1 MAVNM
6 KSMIADTFMALSKT
20 KDVDKITVMDLVKA
34 CHISRQTFY
43 YHFQD
48 ILEVIEWSMQQA
60 FQEILT
66 RKVDTDVPEKT
77 IRTFIESSSEADA
90 LLKKLL
96 HSKRREQIETILVN
110 IVRSYLRE
118 LINRQ
123 ESKPNLLLADAKV
136 ILDFCTYGIV
146 GLLLEN
152 CGKKSLDK
160 EKNGPS
166 DGQVDFQGNRDLK
179 REIAE
184 MPIQE
189 SLLFFHFI
197 WTDSRICKPALHIR
211 QSVHTHI
218 KN

>member
-6 KSMIADTFMALSKT
+6 KSMIAETFMALSKT

-197 WTDSRICKPALHIR
+197 WTDSRI
-211 QSVHTHI
+211 
-218 KN
+218 

>member
-20 KDVDKITVMDLVKA
+20 KDVDKITVIDLVKA

-48 ILEVIEWSMQQA
+48 ILEVIEWSVQRA
-60 FQEILT
+60 FQEILIH
-66 RKVDTDVPEKT
+66 KMDTDTPEET
-77 IRTFIESSSEADA
+77 IRIFIESSSEAGV

-96 HSKRREQIETILVN
+96 QSKRREQIETILVN
-110 IVRSYLRE
+110 TVRSYLQE

-123 ESKPNLLLADAKV
+123 ESKPNLPLADAKV
-136 ILDFCTYGIV
+136 MLDFYTYGIV

-160 EKNGPS
+160 EKMAH
-166 DGQVDFQGNRDLK
+166 QIVRL
-179 REIAE
+179 IAKG
-184 MPIQE
+184 IE
-189 SLLFFHFI
+189 SLNE
-197 WTDSRICKPALHIR
+197 K
-211 QSVHTHI
+211 
-218 KN
+218 

>member
-1 MAVNM
+1 M
-6 KSMIADTFMALSKT
+6 SLSKT

-66 RKVDTDVPEKT
+66 RKMDTDAPEET
-77 IRTFIESSSEADA
+77 IRIFIESSSEADV

-110 IVRSYLRE
+110 TVRSYLQE
-118 LINRQ
+118 LINRR
-123 ESKPNLLLADAKV
+123 EAKPNLPLADARV
-136 ILDFCTYGIV
+136 MLDFCTYGIV

-160 EKNGPS
+160 EKMAHQIFRLISKGLETLNE
-166 DGQVDFQGNRDLK
+166 K
-179 REIAE
+179 
-184 MPIQE
+184 
-189 SLLFFHFI
+189 
-197 WTDSRICKPALHIR
+197 
-211 QSVHTHI
+211 
-218 KN
+218 

>member
-6 KSMIADTFMALSKT
+6 KSMIAETFMALSKT

-66 RKVDTDVPEKT
+66 RKMDTDAPEKT
-77 IRTFIESSSEADA
+77 ICIFIESSSEAAA

-110 IVRSYLRE
+110 TVRSYLQE

-123 ESKPNLLLADAKV
+123 ESKPNLPLADAKV

-160 EKNGPS
+160 ERIAHQMVRFISKGI
-166 DGQVDFQGNRDLK
+166 
-179 REIAE
+179 EILIE
-184 MPIQE
+184 QE
-189 SLLFFHFI
+189 ANHQLI
-197 WTDSRICKPALHIR
+197 SRPLTTVRTVLYTA
-211 QSVHTHI
+211 VP
-218 KN
+218 

>member
-6 KSMIADTFMALSKT
+6 KSMIAETFMALSKT

-66 RKVDTDVPEKT
+66 RKMDTDAPEKT
-77 IRTFIESSSEADA
+77 ICIFIESSSEAAA

-110 IVRSYLRE
+110 AVRSYLQE

-123 ESKPNLLLADAKV
+123 ESKPNLPLADAKV

-160 EKNGPS
+160 ERIAHQMVRLISKGI
-166 DGQVDFQGNRDLK
+166 
-179 REIAE
+179 EILIE
-184 MPIQE
+184 QE
-189 SLLFFHFI
+189 ANH
-197 WTDSRICKPALHIR
+197 
-211 QSVHTHI
+211 
-218 KN
+218 